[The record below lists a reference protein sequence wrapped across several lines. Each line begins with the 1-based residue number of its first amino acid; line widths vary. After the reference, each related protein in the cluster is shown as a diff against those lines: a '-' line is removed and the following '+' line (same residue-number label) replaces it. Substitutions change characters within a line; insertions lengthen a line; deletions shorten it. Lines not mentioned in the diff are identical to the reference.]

1 MKPKFKRGDNIRHI
15 FRQDHGI
22 VLADSSDEDDYCLV
36 QWTALKYSALCHESC
51 MALIIDV
58 NQIWKQLNES

>member
-1 MKPKFKRGDNIRHI
+1 MKPKFKRGDKIRHTH
-15 FRQDHGI
+15 RMDHGI
-22 VLADSSDEDDYCLV
+22 VLTDSSSDDYCLV

-58 NQIWKQLNES
+58 NRVWKELNES